1 MALFDLFR
9 KKNTGKETRNLQEVA
24 SLPADEYLDDMTFI
38 RDIKHIQ
45 AGSWHQYDVL
55 LAARGYG
62 WDIMIDWAD
71 YMSVSDLEHISQVT
85 TGYMGTQEKDI
96 TESYNKSNRKC
107 AETQEMLDSLWA
119 VFAQIRAD
127 QKKEEYD
134 DILVMVSEIA
144 YFLQNELGCGFPAY
158 GIPQSGDFD
167 F

>member
-9 KKNTGKETRNLQEVA
+9 KKNTGKETRNPQEVA

-62 WDIMIDWAD
+62 WDMMIDWAD
-71 YMSVSDLEHISQVT
+71 YMSVSDLGHISQVT

-127 QKKEEYD
+127 QKKEEND

-158 GIPQSGDFD
+158 GIQSGEFD